1 MANEKQIQPLNSNK
15 SMIPKTQV
23 PTDVANVIDR
33 AKQAGQPQASM
44 QTGVQPPTAKDVLG
58 EDNVTQALT
67 EPSAQPQSEAPTG
80 LEADK
85 MELANLMGTLRTGTQ
100 AIEQQNV
107 GAFGTTGV
115 SANLMGG
122 QMRQFEEGIVNKA
135 RLLQDKIDIQQD
147 ERDKMESIMRE
158 NPGAGISTEDSFEDA
173 IAKAAKWQINEE
185 TRKLETAEKFD
196 IRGEERAEA
205 RGIRGEERG
214 ERRMIEGEERA
225 FEREMEKLEKM
236 NESDLKKMALSLG
249 IDPKGSTKKLRS
261 EIAKSTAK
269 DRALNDRM
277 NNLTLKIKTASYRK
291 AMQAEKDENIDTNTT
306 ITSWFKSKVT
316 GNSNSTVT
324 GDQVSPIKK
333 FL

>member
-225 FEREMEKLEKM
+225 FEREMKKLEKM
-236 NESDLKKMALSLG
+236 EKADLKSLALSLG
-249 IDPKGSTKKLRS
+249 IDPKGKNLAKK
-261 EIAKSTAK
+261 IAEKQSGEMAFNQRVK
-269 DRALNDRM
+269 DM
-277 NNLTLKIKTASYRK
+277 ELKIKQESYRK
-291 AMQAEKDENIDTNTT
+291 QLRLNEKQTVDWTKIDNNPVGNESTDTSTGENKPKGFSFSISN
-306 ITSWFKSKVT
+306 FK
-316 GNSNSTVT
+316 
-324 GDQVSPIKK
+324 
-333 FL
+333 